1 MTNQSRLSVIDYIFN
16 SIVTKFVFT
25 SEAMYTIGTK
35 KFTFVYR
42 INNSF
47 TFNITDFV
55 TI

>member
-35 KFTFVYR
+35 KFTF
-42 INNSF
+42 